1 MRARWPSLLSWATLS
16 LAVAFA
22 CGGGSSSN
30 GGGSGSSATSGGTGA
45 TSGMTGG
52 ASGSGGQQGSSGA
65 TSGVGATGSAGGT
78 GATAGSSGQVATGG
92 DGSGAAAGSSGIAG
106 GSGGSGAA
114 KSGAST
120 SGSAG
125 SGSGASGSAMPFPT
139 GMSMGCGNPPPS
151 TDKTTGYVE
160 HELALTTCPGK
171 CNWPCDAGTTG
182 CATDPEP
189 PTCVSPCFA
198 PGGIASVTSTD
209 GAHNFV
215 KRNYGVQLPT
225 NYDPTKAYP
234 VMLKG
239 GGCDDP
245 SPAGGFYV
253 AQAATENAAMIAI
266 GLQFVDA
273 TKDDAGNLRG
283 EYQRC
288 FADGASVCTALPQN
302 LPLCV
307 NNPEIAYVNAV
318 IADVE
323 AKYCVSKDQIFIGG
337 YSSGAW
343 EAMTMG
349 CALADEIRGIA
360 TVFGGLR
367 LHRPACDGPV
377 AALMVTGTADSTN
390 PIGPLVA
397 DMPYPPTGA
406 PLLTATAVDATIGY
420 LDSLGSAP
428 ERDDIL
434 NRNGC
439 LGTSTAMY
447 DPGYPQCLKYTGCP
461 ANYPV
466 VWCPLIGVSHGYEL
480 ATSNGV
486 NYVFGSNA
494 NPLLLGFLKS
504 LPPL

>member
-30 GGGSGSSATSGGTGA
+30 GGGSGSRATSGGTGA

-253 AQAATENAAMIAI
+253 AQAATENAAMLAI

-288 FADGASVCTALPQN
+288 FADGASVCTALPQ
-302 LPLCV
+302 
-307 NNPEIAYVNAV
+307 
-318 IADVE
+318 
-323 AKYCVSKDQIFIGG
+323 
-337 YSSGAW
+337 
-343 EAMTMG
+343 
-349 CALADEIRGIA
+349 
-360 TVFGGLR
+360 
-367 LHRPACDGPV
+367 
-377 AALMVTGTADSTN
+377 
-390 PIGPLVA
+390 
-397 DMPYPPTGA
+397 
-406 PLLTATAVDATIGY
+406 
-420 LDSLGSAP
+420 
-428 ERDDIL
+428 
-434 NRNGC
+434 
-439 LGTSTAMY
+439 
-447 DPGYPQCLKYTGCP
+447 
-461 ANYPV
+461 
-466 VWCPLIGVSHGYEL
+466 
-480 ATSNGV
+480 
-486 NYVFGSNA
+486 
-494 NPLLLGFLKS
+494 
-504 LPPL
+504 

>member
-1 MRARWPSLLSWATLS
+1 MQARWLSLLPWAALS
-16 LAVAFA
+16 VAVASA

-30 GGGSGSSATSGGTGA
+30 GGDSGSSASSGNTAA
-45 TSGMTGG
+45 TSGATAG
-52 ASGSGGQQGSSGA
+52 ASGSGGQQGGA
-65 TSGVGATGSAGGT
+65 GAAAIGSTGGT
-78 GATAGSSGQVATGG
+78 AATAGSSGQVATGG
-92 DGSGAAAGSSGIAG
+92 QGSGA
-106 GSGGSGAA
+106 GSGGSGAIGA
-114 KSGAST
+114 SGGSGAVQSGGSTSGGAGSGETTGTSGASV
-120 SGSAG
+120 AK
-125 SGSGASGSAMPFPT
+125 MPFPT

-160 HELALTTCPGK
+160 HDLTLTTCPGT
-171 CNWPCDAGTTG
+171 CNWPCEAGTTG

-189 PTCVSPCFA
+189 PTCLSPCFA
-198 PGGIASVTSTD
+198 PGGIASVTSAD
-209 GAHNFV
+209 GHNFV
-215 KRNYGVQLPT
+215 KREYGIQLPT
-225 NYDPTKAYP
+225 SYDPMKAYP

-253 AQAATENAAMIAI
+253 AQSAAENAAVIAV

-288 FADGASVCTALPQN
+288 FADGASVCTALRQN

-323 AKYCVSKDQIFIGG
+323 SKYCVSKDQIFIGG

-367 LHRPACDGPV
+367 IHRPACDGPV

-390 PIGPLVA
+390 PIGPLEA
-397 DMPYPPTGA
+397 DMPYPATGT
-406 PLLTATAVDATIGY
+406 PLLTATAVNATIGY
-420 LDSLGSAP
+420 LDSYGSAP

-434 NRNGC
+434 ARNGC
-439 LGTSTAMY
+439 VGTATAMY

-466 VWCPLIGVSHGYEL
+466 VWCPLIGVNHGYEL

-494 NPLLLGFLKS
+494 NPLLLGFLRS